1 MRKKYFFLKLKETQI
16 RFELYVQDKYFMD
29 EMNYYGK
36 KRLVLHVFR
45 EIYEQ
50 SRTISNFQVLMT
62 LRHILMV
69 TNLEIKF
76 IGFIGLGRFLEEKL
90 AYERFRYFQS
100 KISVQMNFVILS
112 KCLL

>member
-1 MRKKYFFLKLKETQI
+1 ME
-16 RFELYVQDKYFMD
+16 
-29 EMNYYGK
+29 K

-62 LRHILMV
+62 VRHILMV

-90 AYERFRYFQS
+90 ACERFRYFQS
-100 KISVQMNFVILS
+100 KISVQMNLVILS
-112 KCLL
+112 KCLLL

>member
-1 MRKKYFFLKLKETQI
+1 
-16 RFELYVQDKYFMD
+16 
-29 EMNYYGK
+29 
-36 KRLVLHVFR
+36 
-45 EIYEQ
+45 
-50 SRTISNFQVLMT
+50 MT
-62 LRHILMV
+62 VRHILMV

-90 AYERFRYFQS
+90 ACERFRYFQS